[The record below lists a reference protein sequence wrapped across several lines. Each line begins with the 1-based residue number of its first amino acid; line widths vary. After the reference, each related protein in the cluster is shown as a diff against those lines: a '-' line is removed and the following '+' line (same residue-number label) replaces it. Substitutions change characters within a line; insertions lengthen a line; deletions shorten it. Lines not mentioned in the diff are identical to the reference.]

1 MRLVLFPSIAFAAF
15 VLSGMAAGI
24 PFQLNVSQK
33 KEVLFHLLGWV
44 AFFGL
49 LVAVFAWPYP
59 NPFPVL
65 RIFLVMLILIGFY
78 YTNTEVLIPQLLA
91 RKKVY
96 VYIAAVLACIVT
108 VNFWDLW
115 VQRTLNAE
123 FYYEHDWYERAV
135 IQRATL
141 LSMLVL
147 AVSGGLK
154 MTQEWFRTEK
164 QKNNME
170 QAKIASE
177 LALLKSQIN
186 PHSLFNNLNSIYSL
200 AVRKSEDA
208 PKAIV
213 KLSEMMRYILY
224 DSSAEQIS
232 LEQEIDHLHNFLD
245 LQRLRIHREA
255 HLSFETSGGWQGKM
269 IAPMLL
275 EPFVEN
281 AFKHG
286 NIHQAG
292 AEINILLKVEKEQ
305 LWFRVKNTMNNQM
318 QQKDVY
324 SGIGLVN
331 IRKRLNLLYSNRH
344 KLHVEPQEEVFI
356 TELNLQL
363 SS

>member
-1 MRLVLFPSIAFAAF
+1 
-15 VLSGMAAGI
+15 
-24 PFQLNVSQK
+24 
-33 KEVLFHLLGWV
+33 
-44 AFFGL
+44 
-49 LVAVFAWPYP
+49 VAVFAWPYP

-65 RIFLVMLILIGFY
+65 RISLVMLVLIVFY
-78 YTNTEVLIPQLLA
+78 YTNTSLLIPQLLA
-91 RKKVY
+91 RKKIHL
-96 VYIAAVLACIVT
+96 YIAAVLACIIT

-115 VQRTLNAE
+115 VQRTLNTA
-123 FYYEHDWYERAV
+123 FYYENDWYQGAI

-154 MTQEWFRTEK
+154 MTQEWFKTEQ
-164 QKNNME
+164 QKNRIE
-170 QAKIASE
+170 KEKIASE

-200 AVRKSEDA
+200 SVRKSEDA

-224 DSSAEQIS
+224 DSSTEKIS

-245 LQRLRIHREA
+245 LQRLRIHRKA
-255 HLSFETSGGWQGKM
+255 HLFFETSGGWQGKM

-292 AEINILLKVEKEQ
+292 AEINILLKVEKDQ
-305 LWFRVKNTMNNQM
+305 LWFRVKNTTNDQT
-318 QQKDVY
+318 QQKDLY

-331 IRKRLNLLYSNRH
+331 IQKRLDLLYAGRH
-344 KLHVEPQEEVFI
+344 KLRVEPREDVFI
-356 TELNLQL
+356 AELNLQL
-363 SS
+363 SG